1 MVFLHLARCISC
13 CSVFVLK
20 PDPGFF
26 YNENIMRTNELTPGL
41 TDGQRRV
48 LDFIQR
54 FVAIYT
60 IPPKLQEIADGI
72 GISSRGVAHR
82 YVQALVEAG
91 YIETDSG
98 KHRGIRLL
106 RSNPYQPE
114 SRLPLL
120 GEIAAGKPIEA
131 IPGQDEIDL
140 SEFFGSNNFAIRV
153 KGDSMIDA
161 GILDGDTVII
171 EFRETAN
178 DGDIVVALIDESETT
193 LKRFKRS
200 QRGRYIK
207 LIPENS
213 EMEPMVYEAHRV
225 RIQGVLIGQ
234 LRKY

>member
-1 MVFLHLARCISC
+1 
-13 CSVFVLK
+13 
-20 PDPGFF
+20 
-26 YNENIMRTNELTPGL
+26 MRTINPTPDL
-41 TDGQRRV
+41 TDNQRKV

-54 FVAIYT
+54 FIAIYT
-60 IPPKLQEIADGI
+60 VPPKLQEVAEGI

-106 RSNPYQPE
+106 KSNPYRPE

-140 SEFFGSNNFAIRV
+140 SEFFGRNNFAVRV

-171 EFRETAN
+171 EFRETAE

-200 QRGRYIK
+200 QRGKYIK

-213 EMEPMVYEAHRV
+213 EMEPMVYEAERV

>member
-1 MVFLHLARCISC
+1 
-13 CSVFVLK
+13 
-20 PDPGFF
+20 
-26 YNENIMRTNELTPGL
+26 MRTNDLTPDL
-41 TDGQRRV
+41 TDSQRKV

-54 FVAIYT
+54 FIAIYT
-60 IPPKLQEIADGI
+60 VPPKLQEVAEGI

-106 RSNPYQPE
+106 KSNPYHPE

-140 SEFFGSNNFAIRV
+140 SEFFGRNNFAVQV

-171 EFRETAN
+171 EFRETAD

-200 QRGRYIK
+200 QRGKYIK

-213 EMEPMVYEAHRV
+213 EMEPMVYEAERV

>member
-1 MVFLHLARCISC
+1 M
-13 CSVFVLK
+13 
-20 PDPGFF
+20 FF
-26 YNENIMRTNELTPGL
+26 YNENIMRTINPTPDL
-41 TDGQRRV
+41 TDNQRKV

-54 FVAIYT
+54 FIAIYT
-60 IPPKLQEIADGI
+60 VPPKLQEVAEGI

-106 RSNPYQPE
+106 KSNPYRPE

-140 SEFFGSNNFAIRV
+140 SEFFGRNNFAVQV

-171 EFRETAN
+171 EFRETAE

-200 QRGRYIK
+200 QRGKYIK

-213 EMEPMVYEAHRV
+213 EMEPMVYEAERV

>member
-1 MVFLHLARCISC
+1 
-13 CSVFVLK
+13 
-20 PDPGFF
+20 
-26 YNENIMRTNELTPGL
+26 MRTYQSTPDL
-41 TDGQRRV
+41 TDGQRKV

-200 QRGRYIK
+200 QRGKYIK

-213 EMEPMVYEAHRV
+213 EMEPMVYEAERV